1 MPELPEVEVLKR
13 SLQKKIRFLKI
24 IRIRIYNRN
33 LRYKVPYSINKNLK
47 GCVVNNISRISKYL
61 IFHINFS
68 KKLLIH
74 LGMSGTIHLIKKK
87 NKNNTNASFYH
98 SSYLPQKHNHIEISF
113 SNNIKM
119 IYNDPRRF
127 GYLKLLKKNY
137 LLEKPIINLGPD
149 PFSYKFNLKYIKN
162 FIYKKKINIKNLL
175 MNQTFVGGIGN
186 IYANEILYYCKLR
199 PTKTVNQLSK
209 KNILNII
216 LQAKKV
222 LNKAII
228 FGGSSIRDFKKTD
241 GVPGNF
247 QKNFKVYGKNNAQ
260 CPRHGCDGYIQK
272 ILVSSR
278 SAFYCPNCQI

>member
-13 SLQKKIRFLKI
+13 SLQKKLRFRKI
-24 IRIRIYNRN
+24 IRIKIYNRN
-33 LRYKVPYSINKNLK
+33 LRYKVPYSISKDLKNHK
-47 GCVVNNISRISKYL
+47 VHNISRISKYI

-74 LGMSGTIHLIKKK
+74 LGMSGTIHLIEKN

-113 SNNIKM
+113 SNDIKM

-149 PFSYKFNLKYIKN
+149 PFSCSFNLEYIRN
-162 FIYKKKINIKNLL
+162 YIYKKKISVKSLL
-175 MNQTFVGGIGN
+175 MNQKFVGGIGN

-199 PTKTVNQLSK
+199 PTRTVNQLSK
-209 KNILNII
+209 K
-216 LQAKKV
+216 
-222 LNKAII
+222 I
-228 FGGSSIRDFKKTD
+228 F
-241 GVPGNF
+241 
-247 QKNFKVYGKNNAQ
+247 
-260 CPRHGCDGYIQK
+260 
-272 ILVSSR
+272 
-278 SAFYCPNCQI
+278 

>member
-13 SLQKKIRFLKI
+13 SLQKKIRFRKI

-47 GCVVNNISRISKYL
+47 NNIVNNVSRISKYL

-74 LGMSGTIHLIKKK
+74 LGMSGTIHLIEK
-87 NKNNTNASFYH
+87 NNKNTNASFYH

-113 SNNIKM
+113 NNNIKM

-127 GYLKLLKKNY
+127 GYFKLLKENY

-149 PFSYKFNLKYIKN
+149 PFSSKFNFVYIKN

-175 MNQTFVGGIGN
+175 MNQKFVSGIGN

-199 PTKTVNQLSK
+199 PTKTINQLWK

-216 LQAKKV
+216 LQTRKV

-228 FGGSSIRDFKKTD
+228 LGGSSIRDFKKID
-241 GVPGNF
+241 GVLGSF
-247 QKNFKVYGKNNAQ
+247 QKNFKVYGKSNAQ
-260 CPRHGCDGYIQK
+260 CPRHSCDGYIQK

-278 SAFYCPNCQI
+278 SAFYCPKCQIS

>member
-24 IRIRIYNRN
+24 IRIRINNRN

-137 LLEKPIINLGPD
+137 LLTKPIINLGPD

-216 LQAKKV
+216 LQARKV

-247 QKNFKVYGKNNAQ
+247 QQKFKVYGKNNAQ

>member
-13 SLQKKIRFLKI
+13 SLQKKIRFRKI
-24 IRIRIYNRN
+24 IRIKINNRN
-33 LRYKVPYSINKNLK
+33 LRYKVPYSIGRNLK
-47 GCVVNNISRISKYL
+47 NHVVNNISRISKYL

-74 LGMSGTIHLIKKK
+74 LGMSGTIHLIEK
-87 NKNNTNASFYH
+87 NNKNTNASFYH

-113 SNNIKM
+113 NNDIKM

-127 GYLKLLKKNY
+127 GYFKLLKENY

-149 PFSYKFNLKYIKN
+149 PFSSKFNFDYIKN

-175 MNQTFVGGIGN
+175 MNQKFVSGIGN

-216 LQAKKV
+216 LQTRKV

-228 FGGSSIRDFKKTD
+228 LGGSSIRDFKKTD
-241 GVPGNF
+241 GVLGSF
-247 QKNFKVYGKNNAQ
+247 QKNFKVYGKSNAQ
-260 CPRHGCDGYIQK
+260 CPRHNCDGYIQK

-278 SAFYCPNCQI
+278 SAFYCPKCQI

>member
-1 MPELPEVEVLKR
+1 MPELPEVEILKR
-13 SLQKKIRFLKI
+13 SLQKKLRFSKI
-24 IRIRIYNRN
+24 TRIRIYNRN
-33 LRYKVPYSINKNLK
+33 LRYKVPYSIKRNLENH
-47 GCVVNNISRISKYL
+47 VVNNISRISKYL

-68 KKLLIH
+68 KKLLVH
-74 LGMSGTIHLIKKK
+74 LGMSGSIHLIEK
-87 NKNNTNASFYH
+87 NNKINTNASFYH
-98 SSYLPQKHNHIEISF
+98 SSYLPTKHNHIEISF
-113 SNNIKM
+113 SNDIKM

-137 LLEKPIINLGPD
+137 LSEKPIINLGPD
-149 PFSYKFNLKYIKN
+149 PFSYKFNFEYIKN

-175 MNQTFVGGIGN
+175 MNQKFVGGIGN

-199 PTKTVNQLSK
+199 PTRTVNQLSK

-216 LQAKKV
+216 LQARKV

-247 QKNFKVYGKNNAQ
+247 QQNFKVYGKNNVK
-260 CPRHGCDGYIQK
+260 CSRYGCDGYIQK
-272 ILVSSR
+272 GID
-278 SAFYCPNCQI
+278 